1 VNGASS
7 FDLSGSNDAPFAPPP
22 PFAESAATTTRPPQS
37 APSQPKRGLVD
48 RLDAAYRVLRAFVA
62 PVNETQ
68 NQANPHDPRN
78 HQELLRAWHYMHG
91 RKQHTGRRLA
101 LLNPNEHSDVKVE
114 AYVFS
119 LNPSQFATTATLVW
133 GTANGWTAFKNPQV
147 PFRAERLFVN
157 VEWAGVAYLENIQA
171 ANVNAQIGS
180 TADAFSFSPLAAGTK
195 LSLPTLPP
203 QNTMQVQ
210 GTWTTHVPPSRERAI
225 EWKRR
230 IQRDEE
236 REELF
241 LKMRSIDSRIEDASG
256 SRKAKLLA
264 ERDRVRT
271 RLAELP
277 SLGKSFLMAL
287 DFQGW
292 ATVIA

>member
-1 VNGASS
+1 M
-7 FDLSGSNDAPFAPPP
+7 NDASASRFNQGDFGDFGHTQSPLPFPPP
-22 PFAESAATTTRPPQS
+22 PQPQPQPQAAAKS
-37 APSQPKRGLVD
+37 GLVA
-48 RLDAAYRVLRAFVA
+48 RLDAAYRVLRAIIA
-62 PVNETQ
+62 PAGD
-68 NQANPHDPRN
+68 ANTRGPVDPRDPRN
-78 HQELLRAWHYMHG
+78 HQILMQAWHY
-91 RKQHTGRRLA
+91 QHSRQEHTAKRLA

-119 LNPSQFATTATLVW
+119 LNPLQFATTPTLIW

-147 PFRAERLFVN
+147 PFRAERMFVN

-180 TADAFSFSPLAAGTK
+180 TADAFSFSPLAVGTK

-210 GTWTTHVPPSRERAI
+210 GTWTTRVPTSVERTV

-236 REELF
+236 RAELSAKADS
-241 LKMRSIDSRIEDASG
+241 LRRSIEAGVRN
-256 SRKAKLLA
+256 KKVLA
-264 ERDRVRT
+264 ELESVRK
-271 RLAELP
+271 RLSQLP
-277 SLGKSFLMAL
+277 SLGKSFLMAI

>member
-1 VNGASS
+1 MQTVRSLALRDMPTAALLGTLAGSVASGEASFGSDRRGGADFGDDYGYDAGIPGYSNGN
-7 FDLSGSNDAPFAPPP
+7 FGSDMAGYGADALAPPAP
-22 PFAESAATTTRPPQS
+22 PVHGGG
-37 APSQPKRGLVD
+37 AP
-48 RLDAAYRVLRAFVA
+48 ARV
-62 PVNETQ
+62 P
-68 NQANPHDPRN
+68 NPHNPQ
-78 HQELLRAWHYMHG
+78 HHHALLQAWHYMHG

-119 LNPSQFATTATLVW
+119 LNPSQFATTPTLVW

-147 PFRAERLFVN
+147 PFRAERVFVN
-157 VEWAGVAYLENIQA
+157 VNFPGVAYLENIQA

-180 TADAFSFSPLAAGTK
+180 TADAFSFSPLAVGTK

-210 GTWTTHVPPSRERAI
+210 GTWTTFIPPA
-225 EWKRR
+225 
-230 IQRDEE
+230 
-236 REELF
+236 F
-241 LKMRSIDSRIEDASG
+241 MSG
-256 SRKAKLLA
+256 I
-264 ERDRVRT
+264 
-271 RLAELP
+271 
-277 SLGKSFLMAL
+277 SFLMAI